1 MLVLRDIGWGVGR
14 VEASSARS
22 MMGQGRPQNQVANSI
37 CSMLN
42 VTKPAHRANVGISTV
57 PPEFFRGLMIEIVH
71 ANEAV

>member
-1 MLVLRDIGWGVGR
+1 
-14 VEASSARS
+14 